1 MNTLTELNSRSQ
13 TEITFTDLRDA
24 TVIFDRDPTTNQV
37 VTVSSTSYLDIP
49 NGIEI
54 EEIINYET
62 AACQV
67 KFSILSNPSAP
78 LVGSV
83 LTWPSVPSGV
93 SLNTTGQ
100 VYTFTGLSKP
110 SQWQAIKNPDWTLP
124 ANYATKTQWGVAVEI
139 SYFNETTSLRE
150 ARTYYVFD
158 PLYFF
163 DALLESNSSLS
174 AEPQLLKLVTADLTS
189 TATIFAVQGPV
200 VLSSG
205 AISSSASLGCDAQ
218 SITPTLSEPINI
230 QSSFSSSSTA
240 IRRKGLQSAMTSA
253 VSVIAVASE
262 FPPMTMRFDLDYTT
276 ASAGVNKVSIPL
288 FGTNNCIIDWGDGA
302 ITGHTVSGWASHTYN
317 YANPN
322 TTVEVKVI
330 GSFTR
335 LGYDFEDLDNNLSQV
350 QAWNNLKYVDNFGF
364 DNNLSNLEGAF
375 AYVRPW
381 SVAALPASV
390 TNLRGCFKN
399 SSITSG
405 PSLDIGLDVWNTT
418 NVTDMSYTFENATT
432 SMNLSGWNTANV
444 IDMNHMFAGNSNTGA
459 NNSYKAIGVNSWN
472 VSDVTDMSYM
482 FYNNTRFNESLTNWN
497 TASLTNMNRMFY
509 GASTFNGSV
518 NTLNVSQVTDMT
530 GLFGAA
536 TAFNQPLNLWNTS
549 NVTGWSFIFYQ
560 ATAFNRDIGMWNVG
574 AVNTLP
580 FPTNLQNFGYMFYG
594 ASSFNQN
601 LNRWCVSTIYVK
613 PDGWDTG
620 TNAWV
625 KTNRQPIWGTCPT

>member
-24 TVIFDRDPTTNQV
+24 TVIFDRDPSTNQQI
-37 VTVSSTSYLDIP
+37 TVSSTSYLDIP

-124 ANYATKTQWGVAVEI
+124 ANYASKTRWGVAVEI

-158 PLYFF
+158 PLYFY
-163 DALLESNSSLS
+163 DALLESTSSLA
-174 AEPQLLKLVTADLTS
+174 AEPELLKLVSASLTS
-189 TATIFAVQGPV
+189 TATVFAVQGPV
-200 VLSSG
+200 VLSNG
-205 AISSSASLGCDAQ
+205 AISSSASLSCDAQ
-218 SITPTLSEPINI
+218 SITPTLSDLITI
-230 QSSFSSSSTA
+230 QSSASASAIA
-240 IRRKGLQSAMTSA
+240 IRRKGLQSTMTTAASI
-253 VSVIAVASE
+253 IAVPTE
-262 FPPMTMRFDLDYTT
+262 YPPMTLRFDLDYTT
-276 ASAGVNKVSIPL
+276 SSGGVNKVSIPL

-302 ITGHTVSGWASHTYN
+302 ITGHTVSGWVSHTYN

-330 GSFTR
+330 GTFTR
-335 LGYDFEDLDNNLSQV
+335 LGFDFEDLDSNLSQV
-350 QAWNNLKYVDNFGF
+350 QAWNNLKYVDDFGF
-364 DNNLSNLEGAF
+364 DNGLTSLEGAF
-375 AYVRPW
+375 AYTRPW
-381 SVAALPASV
+381 GMAALPASV
-390 TNLRGCFKN
+390 TNLRGCFKD
-399 SSITSG
+399 SILTGGSFTDYVG
-405 PSLDIGLDVWNTT
+405 GWNTT
-418 NVTDMSYTFENATT
+418 SVTDMSYMFENAQTT
-432 SMNLSGWNTANV
+432 MNLSSWNTASV
-444 IDMNHMFAGNSNTGA
+444 TDMNHMFAGNVNTGS
-459 NNSYKAIGVNSWN
+459 NNSYKATGVNSWN
-472 VSDVTDMSYM
+472 VSNVTDMSYM
-482 FYNNTRFNESLTNWN
+482 FYGNPTFNESLTNWN
-497 TASLTNMNRMFY
+497 TASLTNMNRMFN
-509 GASTFNGSV
+509 GATAFNGSV
-518 NTLNVSQVTDMT
+518 NTFNVSQVTDMT
-530 GLFGAA
+530 SLFAGA

-560 ATAFNRDIGMWNVG
+560 ATSFNRDIGMWNVG
-574 AVNTLP
+574 KVNTLP

-594 ASSFNQN
+594 ASAFNQN
-601 LNRWCVSTIYVK
+601 LNRWCVSTINVK

-620 TNAWV
+620 TTAWV
-625 KTNRQPIWGTCPT
+625 KTNRQPIWGTCPA